1 MSERRGDG
9 LRWLRA
15 ILGLVICAG
24 FAIVQW
30 RATPADG
37 LTTADR
43 FLYDARLRVAPPL
56 ANAPVVIVD
65 IDEASLAKVGRWPWS
80 RRTMAD
86 LTRRL
91 FEKGQPAVVGFDV
104 VFAEPQLDD
113 PDADRLLAES
123 MGLGKVVLGYYFTSD
138 RGGYTSG
145 ELPPAAFDSATL
157 GSGVPRLVWNGYGG
171 NLPVFMQSASSAG
184 FVNPML
190 DPDGITRSLPLLT
203 EFGGQIFE
211 SFALRLLRA
220 RLDNTIMAVGTET
233 IDIANADRR
242 VSLPLSEAL
251 TALVP
256 FTGPRD
262 ASGHNFPYVSAVNV
276 LDGSADWSKLKDK
289 IVLIG
294 TSAPGLADLR
304 PTPISESLPGV
315 EVHASLVAGALEGRL
330 LSRVAEGNQIAAIAI
345 LLIGGLF
352 ALGAPRAG
360 AFGVVLATCTSA
372 GALFVWNVVAFVHL
386 GWVLPL
392 AGSLLTIVVVGL
404 FNLAA
409 GYAIEGRAR
418 RAVVDLFSEYVS
430 PDVVGTM
437 ARDPLNYHGQISVN
451 RELTVMFADIRGF
464 TRIAENMPPDMLREY
479 LNEVLTDLTECIYRY
494 RGTVDKYMGDAVMAF
509 WGAPV
514 DDPEHARHAV
524 LAAIDMQR
532 AIARLSER
540 FAARGFPPVAIGIG
554 INTGLMRVG
563 DMGSKLRRAYT
574 VIGDSVNLASRLESL
589 TKHYRTPIIVGE
601 STEQAC
607 SDMRFDPIDTVVVT
621 GRQGAVRIFA
631 PRPVTEEGVNIGPA
645 RAVFPAERVAA
656 GPLIPAVRPIDNPG
670 NSDEPHDE
678 AARTWL

>member
-1 MSERRGDG
+1 MNERRGEG

-15 ILGLVICAG
+15 LLGVVICAG

-30 RATPADG
+30 RAMPADG
-37 LTTADR
+37 LSTADR

-56 ANAPVVIVD
+56 EQSPVVIID
-65 IDEASLAKVGRWPWS
+65 IDETSLAKVGRWPWS
-80 RRTMAD
+80 RRTMAE

-91 FEKGQPAVVGFDV
+91 FDKGQPAVVGFDV

-113 PDADRLLAES
+113 PDADRMLAQAMS
-123 MGLGKVVLGYYFTSD
+123 LGKVVLGYYFTSD
-138 RGGYTSG
+138 RGGFTSG
-145 ELPPAAFDSATL
+145 ELPGAAFDSANL
-157 GSGVPRLVWNGYGG
+157 GTGVPRLVWNGYGA
-171 NLPVFMQSASSAG
+171 NLPVFMQAAANAG

-190 DPDGITRSLPLLT
+190 DPDGMTRSLPLLA
-203 EFGGQIFE
+203 EYAGQIYE
-211 SFALRLLRA
+211 SLSLRVLREALG
-220 RLDNTIMAVGTET
+220 NTVMAVGTES
-233 IDIANADRR
+233 IEIANAARQL
-242 VSLPLSEAL
+242 SLPLSEAL
-251 TALVP
+251 TVLVP

-262 ASGHNFPYVSAVNV
+262 KSGRNFKYVSASHV
-276 LDGSADWSKLKDK
+276 LDGSADWSLFKDK

-315 EVHASLVAGALEGRL
+315 EVHASLIAGALEGRL
-330 LSRVAEGNQIAAIAI
+330 LARVPEGNQIAAIAI

-352 ALGAPRAG
+352 AVAAPRAG

-372 GALFVWNVVAFVHL
+372 GALFVWNIVAFVHL

-392 AGSLLTIVVVGL
+392 AGSLLTIVVIGL

-464 TRIAENMPPDMLREY
+464 TRIAEKMPPDMLREY

-514 DDPEHARHAV
+514 EDPAHAHHAV
-524 LAAIDMQR
+524 LAAIDMQK

-607 SDMRFDPIDTVVVT
+607 PDIRFTPIDTVVVT

-631 PRPVTEEGVNIGPA
+631 PSETAGRAFHASAGQAPAAPAPVAPALEPVDAGVAG
-645 RAVFPAERVAA
+645 ER
-656 GPLIPAVRPIDNPG
+656 IIESR
-670 NSDEPHDE
+670 DE